1 MIVASGA
8 DDGQIIL
15 SQASTGQK
23 LHAFSAYQ
31 SKVIPVTGGITFS
44 KHSEFLATGLADG
57 IVKLWD
63 LKRRIQ
69 LRTFRSNAPFSYNY
83 NSAAAQQYNSSPA
96 TSICFNAP
104 NSLLACSNSKGLIS
118 LFPTTDLTTQGS
130 DAAPLTNYT
139 PEICIFKQNE
149 HPVH

>member
-15 SQASTGQK
+15 SQAATGQK
-23 LHAFSAYQ
+23 LHGFNAYQ
-31 SKVIPVTGGITFS
+31 SKTIPISGGVKFS

-69 LRTFRSNAPFSYNY
+69 LRTFRSNTPQTLLHSQVNTV
-83 NSAAAQQYNSSPA
+83 
-96 TSICFNAP
+96 TSQVTAVSFNKE
-104 NSLLACSNSKGLIS
+104 NSLLAASNAKGCIS
-118 LFPTTDLTTQGS
+118 LYPMQDLIEQG
-130 DAAPLTNYT
+130 
-139 PEICIFKQNE
+139 K
-149 HPVH
+149 